1 FSDKVEELRVGG
13 DDVVQD
19 RVVYVRCYSESRFAR
34 NFRGEL
40 VYRLVEFALIGY
52 RYDLCFSLGDDLFD
66 NVSRLNNLPVYSSLE
81 ICDRLVEDSPKL
93 CQSTD
98 VIHVVLQ
105 SLERMVGDELREVDV
120 RAGLLGYRQKI
131 RLIFC
136 AFNL

>member
-1 FSDKVEELRVGG
+1 M
-13 DDVVQD
+13 
-19 RVVYVRCYSESRFAR
+19 
-34 NFRGEL
+34 
-40 VYRLVEFALIGY
+40 
-52 RYDLCFSLGDDLFD
+52 GDDLFD
-66 NVSRLNNLPVYSSLE
+66 NVSRLNRLLLYSSLE